1 MGWFARFENAP
12 VRGAGRPLAKSLR
25 ALAATTVYRKRDF
38 RVKMLSMLG
47 YLTIEN
53 GAALLGILNVGLL
66 VRRSIW
72 NYPFGIASVALY
84 GYVFLVARLYS
95 DAILQIY
102 FVAVQFYGW
111 WNWLHGRSKTGDL
124 VVETMSARQRTWLSL
139 ATLAIALSLGW
150 LFRTYTN
157 AAAPWMDAALAATSV
172 TAQYLLS
179 IRKIE
184 NWILWIAVDVFYIG
198 LYWWKGLHSTA
209 GLYTVF
215 LVLSIAG
222 LFEWMK
228 ARSQLTVR
236 ENALA

>member
-1 MGWFARFENAP
+1 MISG
-12 VRGAGRPLAKSLR
+12 LA
-25 ALAATTVYRKRDF
+25 TP
-38 RVKMLSMLG
+38 
-47 YLTIEN
+47 EN
-53 GAALLGILNVGLL
+53 GAALLGVINVALL

-84 GYVFLVARLYS
+84 GYVFYGVRLYS

-102 FVAVQFYGW
+102 FFLIQFYGW
-111 WNWLHGRSKTGDL
+111 WNWLHGRNDDGLARVEVMTASERASWAGAT
-124 VVETMSARQRTWLSL
+124 VVIA
-139 ATLAIALSLGW
+139 LAIGW

-184 NWILWIAVDVFYIG
+184 NWILWIVADVFYVG
-198 LYWWKGLHSTA
+198 LYWWKGLFSTA
-209 GLYTVF
+209 GLYGVF

-222 LFEWMK
+222 LIGWL
-228 ARSQLTVR
+228 RVYQPSTPR
-236 ENALA
+236 ERFA